1 MLAFVAA
8 RTPAA
13 LIKLSHRPPE
23 RPIQSGPDHP
33 RRRRIRDSPVA
44 ISKIKRAGCV
54 RLDGAW
60 PWTALRRT
68 HKRDRRWPFIERY
81 FMEESETVWSA
92 AYAGPRSRHLAAV
105 GVRDSA
111 RRVAGAA
118 VSVMLGSEASII
130 RVVAHTIDRS
140 RVPVWERPPV
150 LIRRN
155 PLEIEWWVRTGSRGI
170 RRLAGSG

>member
-1 MLAFVAA
+1 
-8 RTPAA
+8 
-13 LIKLSHRPPE
+13 
-23 RPIQSGPDHP
+23 
-33 RRRRIRDSPVA
+33 
-44 ISKIKRAGCV
+44 
-54 RLDGAW
+54 
-60 PWTALRRT
+60 
-68 HKRDRRWPFIERY
+68 
-81 FMEESETVWSA
+81 VWSA